1 MTLVLV
7 MILVMVMILTANPR
21 DALVAMGEEAG
32 KTCKQVQRVLFT
44 NEQVGDDGKAHKSS
58 QWALKNYISLQTINL
73 KCLLLGGKM
82 AFNRTTGRSV
92 NWSLHKYRRN

>member
-1 MTLVLV
+1 MVVVVLMTLVSV
-7 MILVMVMILTANPR
+7 MILMMVMTANPR

-44 NEQVGDDGKAHKSS
+44 DEQVGDDGKAHRSS

-73 KCLLLGGKM
+73 KCLLLGGK
-82 AFNRTTGRSV
+82 
-92 NWSLHKYRRN
+92 

>member
-1 MTLVLV
+1 MVVVVLMTLVLV

-44 NEQVGDDGKAHKSS
+44 DEEVG
-58 QWALKNYISLQTINL
+58 IM
-73 KCLLLGGKM
+73 M
-82 AFNRTTGRSV
+82 ARLIEAVSGLSKITFLCRQLT
-92 NWSLHKYRRN
+92 

>member
-1 MTLVLV
+1 MVVVVLMTLVLV

-44 NEQVGDDGKAHKSS
+44 DEQVGDDGKAHRSS

-73 KCLLLGGKM
+73 KCLLFGGK
-82 AFNRTTGRSV
+82 NGV
-92 NWSLHKYRRN
+92 Q